1 MGKRA
6 FARMDREFV
15 NEEAIRGTFLKTFR
29 MRTGGWSPVASPALI
44 PAPINAGEGERAPG
58 APTKVDAVW
67 MNSAWAEG
75 ARHADEGGDNP
86 S

>member
-29 MRTGGWSPVASPALI
+29 MRTGGWSPAASPALI
-44 PAPINAGEGERAPG
+44 RTL
-58 APTKVDAVW
+58 TKVDAVW
-67 MNSAWAEG
+67 MNSAWAAAG
-75 ARHADEGGDNP
+75 APHAAEGGDNP